1 MGALKVLAITG
12 VSLAVLGGGA
22 VVGDGIARSHVEDQ
36 VARQIQT
43 GLNLAEPPSVELGG
57 VPFSTVFVTR
67 RIPTADLSATE
78 VPLEVSGQQIIL
90 DAVEIAA
97 QDLIVDGDRIT
108 VGSGRADGLGGYPA
122 LTQLAGVPV
131 EAGDETGRVQV
142 SYTAELFG
150 RELVAEVSAVPTLN
164 DERDRLL
171 LDQPQIQVAGFDL
184 SDAIAQWIVDE
195 LVTPI
200 DLDLP
205 YGLVPEGISAD
216 ASGIRVAVT
225 ATDFLIPPE

>member
-22 VVGDGIARSHVEDQ
+22 VVGDGIARSYVEDQ

-108 VGSGRADGLGGYPA
+108 VGSGRADGLVGYPA

-150 RELVAEVSAVPTLN
+150 RELVAGVSAVPTLN

-184 SDAIAQWIVDE
+184 SEAIAQWIVDE